1 MEKKQ
6 NLNFVSM
13 TQLEHIAEAF
23 KSQVSESSSSTHD
36 EKRSAPELLFPTD
49 KESHL
54 EFIRAQMQRL
64 EKPIAEFLYPE
75 DESKFFHPEDLE
87 E

>member
-13 TQLEHIAEAF
+13 TQLEHIADAF
-23 KSQVSESSSSTHD
+23 KSLVSESSSSTHD

-49 KESHL
+49 KEGHL
-54 EFIRAQMQRL
+54 EFIRAQFQKL
-64 EKPIAEFLYPE
+64 EKPIADFLYPE
-75 DESKFFHPEDLE
+75 DESEISHPEDLE